1 MPISDTL
8 VGESVNRRAFFELCL
23 RLNSDLH
30 SGRHPC
36 AGMRVAKLE
45 MKILVTMMLLG
56 FDLTV
61 VDKQGN
67 PTNEIPG
74 PDRNDILQVS
84 IHRRRWS
91 RFV

>member
-1 MPISDTL
+1 
-8 VGESVNRRAFFELCL
+8 
-23 RLNSDLH
+23 
-30 SGRHPC
+30 
-36 AGMRVAKLE
+36 MRVAKLE

-84 IHRRRWS
+84 IHCRRWS
-91 RFV
+91 RFVYDLFFRKARPKGKLAYLKFKRVRD

>member
-1 MPISDTL
+1 
-8 VGESVNRRAFFELCL
+8 
-23 RLNSDLH
+23 
-30 SGRHPC
+30 
-36 AGMRVAKLE
+36 MRVAKLE